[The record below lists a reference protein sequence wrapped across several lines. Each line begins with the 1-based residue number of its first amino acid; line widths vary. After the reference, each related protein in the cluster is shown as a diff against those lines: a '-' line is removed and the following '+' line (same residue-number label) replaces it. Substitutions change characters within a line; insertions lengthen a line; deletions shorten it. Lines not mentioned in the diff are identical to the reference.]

1 MNTLDVQEVLDALDE
16 IVERKL
22 HDQAQLERLQASIQ
36 KIIHLDSLQGEGGEA
51 IKDHFATLHLPV
63 LAAFQLF
70 IGQYIEQL
78 KQIRSNLLNFESSS
92 ALIREEFLADVKNG
106 LDRVERYA
114 IEDATAIESI
124 RASIADLLPLPP
136 FSMEPVL
143 RYAQQG
149 KDHVRVTAERL
160 GNLDEANETVLASAK
175 STLQELTT
183 VVSQV
188 ANWTSGDVI
197 ASPETQA
204 EINANMEELYQNVV
218 TQALQMAPLDRSHVE
233 GREGD
238 LYQDVLPLEFLYTGA
253 YAPLYSGLKAANWY
267 YLNHFP
273 VSAIL
278 SNEQALQ
285 ACRAPAMGATHAVTP
300 AYFPLFARLST
311 LPANATVSPVIL
323 TRQLKQLVPIQY
335 QWYQAQLRT
344 QAIQTDTSQVVTTP
358 GYMFTDQEVAA
369 INTYLENNP
378 PNEERLNENPVVAG
392 VVDFFFGDFL
402 TLADPE
408 ASLGEKALATT
419 FILVKPAKVGEV
431 VYDLSKARKVKTG
444 GSGNRR
450 VSDDIIRDGSHL
462 GKDGT
467 LKPNVKYQAG
477 EYNYQ
482 YKTDELGR
490 LTDFNADDLKLTKR
504 DNRLSHKSN
513 TPGKEPGDHAG
524 HLAADRFGGSPD
536 LDNIV
541 SQSSSVNLS
550 KYKKLENQWAK
561 AIEEGKDVSVN
572 VKVNYEGNSLR
583 PSSFDIEYEIDG
595 RMRFTSIG
603 N

>member
-160 GNLDEANETVLASAK
+160 GNLDEANEAVLSSAK

-188 ANWTSGDVI
+188 ADWSSGGVI
-197 ASPETQA
+197 PSPETQA
-204 EINANMEELYQNVV
+204 EIDANMEKLYQNVV

-285 ACRAPAMGATHAVTP
+285 ACRAPAMGATQAVSP
-300 AYFPLFARLST
+300 SYFPLFARLST
-311 LPANATVSPVIL
+311 LPVEATVSPDVL
-323 TRQLKQLVPIQY
+323 TQQLQQLVPIQY
-335 QWYQAQLRT
+335 QWYQAQLRN
-344 QAIQTDTSQVVTTP
+344 QAIHTDTSQVVAIP
-358 GYMFTDQEVAA
+358 EYMFTDQEVAA
-369 INTYLENNP
+369 INTYLENHP
-378 PNEERLNENPVVAG
+378 PNEERLNTNPIVTG
-392 VVDFFFGDFL
+392 VVDFLFGDYI
-402 TLADPE
+402 TLVDPE

-419 FILVKPAKVGEV
+419 FILVKPAKVGGV
-431 VYDLSKARKVKTG
+431 IYDLSKARKVKTG
-444 GSGNRR
+444 NRTSQVNKVNIPENSIKHSNIGDFTTNPRTGAISRMKGGGHGQSNIEFLEKNNVDYNITQVYENGVRVGNVPGHKVKAKRTGSNQSWFPENWTE
-450 VSDDIIRDGSHL
+450 SDITAAGAKVAESPKFANAENGVAIF
-462 GKDGT
+462 
-467 LKPNVKYQAG
+467 G
-477 EYNYQ
+477 EYKGVRVGVI
-482 YKTDELGR
+482 KTNGEIGTIFPD
-490 LTDFNADDLKLTKR
+490 ATKQ
-504 DNRLSHKSN
+504 
-513 TPGKEPGDHAG
+513 P
-524 HLAADRFGGSPD
+524 
-536 LDNIV
+536 
-541 SQSSSVNLS
+541 
-550 KYKKLENQWAK
+550 
-561 AIEEGKDVSVN
+561 
-572 VKVNYEGNSLR
+572 
-583 PSSFDIEYEIDG
+583 
-595 RMRFTSIG
+595 
-603 N
+603 

>member
-143 RYAQQG
+143 RYVEQG

-160 GNLDEANETVLASAK
+160 GNLDEANETVLSSAK

-188 ANWTSGDVI
+188 ANWTSGGVI
-197 ASPETQA
+197 PSPETQA
-204 EINANMEELYQNVV
+204 EIDANMEELYQNVV
-218 TQALQMAPLDRSHVE
+218 TQAIQMAPLDRSHVK
-233 GREGD
+233 GHEGD

-300 AYFPLFARLST
+300 AYFPLFARLSS
-311 LPANATVSPVIL
+311 LPANATVSPAIL

-344 QAIQTDTSQVVTTP
+344 QAIQTDTSQVVTIP
-358 GYMFTDQEVAA
+358 EYMFTDQEVAA

-378 PNEERLNENPVVAG
+378 PSEERLKTNPIVAG
-392 VVDFFFGDFL
+392 VVDFLFGDFI

-408 ASLGEKALATT
+408 ASFGEKALATT

-444 GSGNRR
+444 GKGVDNAAKRY
-450 VSDDIIRDGSHL
+450 VSNPYNSN
-462 GKDGT
+462 GT
-467 LKPNVKYQAG
+467 LKSNVRYKSG
-477 EYNYQ
+477 EYNYS
-482 YKTDELGR
+482 YETDNLGR
-490 LTDFNADDLKLTKR
+490 ISKFETDNLQLTTR
-504 DNRLSHKSN
+504 ENRLSHNPN
-513 TPGKEPGDHAG
+513 TPGKQPGDHAG
-524 HLAADRFGGSPD
+524 HLAGDRFGGSPE
-536 LDNIV
+536 LDNLV
-541 SQSSSVNLS
+541 SQSSNINLS
-550 KYKKLENQWAK
+550 QYKKLENQWANAVK
-561 AIEEGKDVSVN
+561 EGKQVNVN
-572 VKVNYEGNSLR
+572 VKIEYSGNSSR
-583 PSSFDIEYEIDG
+583 PSTFNVQYEIDG
-595 RMRFTSIG
+595 ERFIKDLV

>member
-1 MNTLDVQEVLDALDE
+1 M
-16 IVERKL
+16 R
-22 HDQAQLERLQASIQ
+22 
-36 KIIHLDSLQGEGGEA
+36 
-51 IKDHFATLHLPV
+51 
-63 LAAFQLF
+63 
-70 IGQYIEQL
+70 
-78 KQIRSNLLNFESSS
+78 
-92 ALIREEFLADVKNG
+92 
-106 LDRVERYA
+106 
-114 IEDATAIESI
+114 
-124 RASIADLLPLPP
+124 
-136 FSMEPVL
+136 
-143 RYAQQG
+143 
-149 KDHVRVTAERL
+149 
-160 GNLDEANETVLASAK
+160 
-175 STLQELTT
+175 
-183 VVSQV
+183 
-188 ANWTSGDVI
+188 
-197 ASPETQA
+197 
-204 EINANMEELYQNVV
+204 
-218 TQALQMAPLDRSHVE
+218 
-233 GREGD
+233 
-238 LYQDVLPLEFLYTGA
+238 
-253 YAPLYSGLKAANWY
+253 
-267 YLNHFP
+267 
-273 VSAIL
+273 
-278 SNEQALQ
+278 
-285 ACRAPAMGATHAVTP
+285 ATHAVTP

-311 LPANATVSPVIL
+311 LPANATVSPAIL
-323 TRQLKQLVPIQY
+323 TRKLKQLVPIQY

-344 QAIQTDTSQVVTTP
+344 QAIQTDTSQVVTIP
-358 GYMFTDQEVAA
+358 EYMFTDQEVAA

-378 PNEERLNENPVVAG
+378 PNEERLNENPIVTG

-408 ASLGEKALATT
+408 ASLGKKALATT

>member
-149 KDHVRVTAERL
+149 KDHVRITAERL
-160 GNLDEANETVLASAK
+160 GNLDEANDTVLASAK

-188 ANWTSGDVI
+188 ASWTSGGVI

-253 YAPLYSGLKAANWY
+253 YAPLYSSLKAANWY

-285 ACRAPAMGATHAVTP
+285 ACRAPSMGETEAVSP
-300 AYFPLFARLST
+300 SYFPLFARLST

-378 PNEERLNENPVVAG
+378 PNEERLNENPIVAG
-392 VVDFFFGDFL
+392 VVDFFFGDFI

-444 GSGNRR
+444 GKGNPTTRLPR
-450 VSDDIIRDGSHL
+450 TNGKWEGEPGNGKWYSDKPEVKNITNGEGVEFINGRPNFSPWSEGDIVFEK
-462 GKDGT
+462 GKLTGT
-467 LKPNVKYQAG
+467 PNDFSLVYEQIQHQYNLPSKNAAKKLLKQAG
-477 EYNYQ
+477 V
-482 YKTDELGR
+482 TPH
-490 LTDFNADDLKLTKR
+490 
-504 DNRLSHKSN
+504 HKSN
-513 TPGKEPGDHAG
+513 TVIELIPTDLHGNIPHIGSASDLRGG
-524 HLAADRFGGSPD
+524 H
-536 LDNIV
+536 
-541 SQSSSVNLS
+541 
-550 KYKKLENQWAK
+550 
-561 AIEEGKDVSVN
+561 
-572 VKVNYEGNSLR
+572 
-583 PSSFDIEYEIDG
+583 
-595 RMRFTSIG
+595 
-603 N
+603 

>member
-160 GNLDEANETVLASAK
+160 GNLDEANEAVLSSAK

-188 ANWTSGDVI
+188 ADWSSGGVI
-197 ASPETQA
+197 PSPETQA
-204 EINANMEELYQNVV
+204 EIDANMEKLYQNVV

-253 YAPLYSGLKAANWY
+253 YAPLYSSLKAANWY

-285 ACRAPAMGATHAVTP
+285 ACRAPAMGETHAVTP

-311 LPANATVSPVIL
+311 LPANATVSPAIL
-323 TRQLKQLVPIQY
+323 TRQLKQLVPLQY

-344 QAIQTDTSQVVTTP
+344 QAVQTDTSQVVTTP

-369 INTYLENNP
+369 INTYLENTP
-378 PNEERLNENPVVAG
+378 PNEERLNTNPIVTG
-392 VVDFFFGDFL
+392 VVDFFFGDFI

-419 FILVKPAKVGEV
+419 FILVKPAKVGGV
-431 VYDLSKARKVKTG
+431 IYDLSKARKVKTG
-444 GSGNRR
+444 NRTSQVNKVNIPENSIKHSNIGDFTTNPRTGAISRMKGGGHGQSNIEFLEKNNVDYNITQVYENGVRVGNVPGHKVKAKRTGSNQSWFPENWTE
-450 VSDDIIRDGSHL
+450 SDITAAGAKVAESPKFANAENGVAIF
-462 GKDGT
+462 
-467 LKPNVKYQAG
+467 G
-477 EYNYQ
+477 EYKGVRVGVI
-482 YKTDELGR
+482 KTNGEIGTIFPD
-490 LTDFNADDLKLTKR
+490 ATKQ
-504 DNRLSHKSN
+504 
-513 TPGKEPGDHAG
+513 P
-524 HLAADRFGGSPD
+524 
-536 LDNIV
+536 
-541 SQSSSVNLS
+541 
-550 KYKKLENQWAK
+550 
-561 AIEEGKDVSVN
+561 
-572 VKVNYEGNSLR
+572 
-583 PSSFDIEYEIDG
+583 
-595 RMRFTSIG
+595 
-603 N
+603 

>member
-63 LAAFQLF
+63 LTAFQLF

-78 KQIRSNLLNFESSS
+78 KQIRSNLLNFESRS
-92 ALIREEFLADVKNG
+92 ALIREEFLADVKTG

-160 GNLDEANETVLASAK
+160 GNLDEANDTVLVSAK

-188 ANWTSGDVI
+188 ANWTSGGVI

-204 EINANMEELYQNVV
+204 EIDANMEELYQNVV
-218 TQALQMAPLDRSHVE
+218 TQALQMAPLDRSHIE

-253 YAPLYSGLKAANWY
+253 YAPLYGSLKAANWY

-311 LPANATVSPVIL
+311 LPANATVSPAIL

-344 QAIQTDTSQVVTTP
+344 QANQTDTSQVVTTP

-378 PNEERLNENPVVAG
+378 PNEERLNTNPIVTG
-392 VVDFFFGDFL
+392 VVDFFFGDFI

-431 VYDLSKARKVKTG
+431 VYDLSKVRKVETG
-444 GSGNRR
+444 GKGAGRIPKQTVKSNKGKTIDVTPTANHSTTTSVPNPAKGTPNSSVDITDKNTGEIKTRRFYGPDGRAVRDVDYTNHGNAKTHPEWPHEHIFKWN
-450 VSDDIIRDGSHL
+450 S
-462 GKDGT
+462 DGT
-467 LKPNVKYQAG
+467 
-477 EYNYQ
+477 
-482 YKTDELGR
+482 
-490 LTDFNADDLKLTKR
+490 FNR
-504 DNRLSHKSN
+504 
-513 TPGKEPGDHAG
+513 
-524 HLAADRFGGSPD
+524 
-536 LDNIV
+536 
-541 SQSSSVNLS
+541 
-550 KYKKLENQWAK
+550 
-561 AIEEGKDVSVN
+561 
-572 VKVNYEGNSLR
+572 
-583 PSSFDIEYEIDG
+583 
-595 RMRFTSIG
+595 
-603 N
+603 

>member
-114 IEDATAIESI
+114 IEDATTIESI

-136 FSMEPVL
+136 LSMEPVL

-160 GNLDEANETVLASAK
+160 GNLDEANDTVLASAK

-188 ANWTSGDVI
+188 ANWTSGGVI

-204 EINANMEELYQNVV
+204 EIDANMEELYQNVV
-218 TQALQMAPLDRSHVE
+218 NQALQMAPLDRSHIN

-273 VSAIL
+273 VSANL

-311 LPANATVSPVIL
+311 LPANATVSPAIL

-344 QAIQTDTSQVVTTP
+344 QAIQTAVSEVAATGRSVLTEE
-358 GYMFTDQEVAA
+358 EVAA
-369 INTYLENNP
+369 I
-378 PNEERLNENPVVAG
+378 
-392 VVDFFFGDFL
+392 
-402 TLADPE
+402 
-408 ASLGEKALATT
+408 
-419 FILVKPAKVGEV
+419 
-431 VYDLSKARKVKTG
+431 
-444 GSGNRR
+444 
-450 VSDDIIRDGSHL
+450 
-462 GKDGT
+462 
-467 LKPNVKYQAG
+467 QA
-477 EYNYQ
+477 
-482 YKTDELGR
+482 
-490 LTDFNADDLKLTKR
+490 
-504 DNRLSHKSN
+504 
-513 TPGKEPGDHAG
+513 
-524 HLAADRFGGSPD
+524 
-536 LDNIV
+536 
-541 SQSSSVNLS
+541 
-550 KYKKLENQWAK
+550 
-561 AIEEGKDVSVN
+561 
-572 VKVNYEGNSLR
+572 
-583 PSSFDIEYEIDG
+583 
-595 RMRFTSIG
+595 
-603 N
+603 

>member
-114 IEDATAIESI
+114 IADATAIESI

-143 RYAQQG
+143 RYVQQG

-160 GNLDEANETVLASAK
+160 GNLDEANDTVLESAK

-188 ANWTSGDVI
+188 ASWTSGGVI

-204 EINANMEELYQNVV
+204 EIDANMEELYQNVV
-218 TQALQMAPLDRSHVE
+218 TQALQMAPLDRSHIE
-233 GREGD
+233 GREGE

-253 YAPLYSGLKAANWY
+253 YAPLYSSLKAANWY

-311 LPANATVSPVIL
+311 LPANATVSPAIL
-323 TRQLKQLVPIQY
+323 TRQLKQQVPIQY

-344 QAIQTDTSQVVTTP
+344 QAIQTDTSQVVTIP
-358 GYMFTDQEVAA
+358 EYMFTDQEVAA

-378 PNEERLNENPVVAG
+378 PSEERLNTNPIVAG
-392 VVDFFFGDFL
+392 VVDFLFGDFL

-419 FILVKPAKVGEV
+419 FILVKPAKVGGV

-444 GSGNRR
+444 GKGNGSKID
-450 VSDDIIRDGSHL
+450 SDTTKKYIRDIEGRTGRELPKNQIDKLKEALRNKEYKKMSPLETVKHRAEFDKVKNKVIKEWEENTGQKWPVYSENVISEKTGKIIRKKGDKYDAHHIIENTFGGEHEWWNIHPA
-462 GKDGT
+462 KF
-467 LKPNVKYQAG
+467 PNEHQAG
-477 EYNYQ
+477 IHG
-482 YKTDELGR
+482 T
-490 LTDFNADDLKLTKR
+490 
-504 DNRLSHKSN
+504 
-513 TPGKEPGDHAG
+513 
-524 HLAADRFGGSPD
+524 GSPANT
-536 LDNIV
+536 LF
-541 SQSSSVNLS
+541 
-550 KYKKLENQWAK
+550 KGGKK
-561 AIEEGKDVSVN
+561 
-572 VKVNYEGNSLR
+572 
-583 PSSFDIEYEIDG
+583 
-595 RMRFTSIG
+595 
-603 N
+603 

>member
-63 LAAFQLF
+63 LTAFQLF

-78 KQIRSNLLNFESSS
+78 KQIRSNLLNFESRS
-92 ALIREEFLADVKNG
+92 ALIREEFLADVKTG

-160 GNLDEANETVLASAK
+160 GNLDEANDTVLASAK

-188 ANWTSGDVI
+188 ANWTSGGVI
-197 ASPETQA
+197 PSPETQA

-218 TQALQMAPLDRSHVE
+218 TQALQMAPLDQSHIE
-233 GREGD
+233 SREGD

-253 YAPLYSGLKAANWY
+253 YAPLYGSLKAANWY

-311 LPANATVSPVIL
+311 LPANATVSPAIL

-378 PNEERLNENPVVAG
+378 PNEERLNTNPIVAG
-392 VVDFFFGDFL
+392 VVDFLFGDYI

-444 GSGNRR
+444 GKGAPNANKKFSEMSADEQLAIAKQYSRR
-450 VSDDIIRDGSHL
+450 APIEVPENANMKAKSMAGGYEQITY
-462 GKDGT
+462 KWNDGT
-467 LKPNVKYQAG
+467 YKYEVRWHTRTSGAPADQGNTWVIQRTIPGSGGNKPQSFFKIGENEWVEGYKWYDAIAARKAG
-477 EYNYQ
+477 
-482 YKTDELGR
+482 T
-490 LTDFNADDLKLTKR
+490 A
-504 DNRLSHKSN
+504 
-513 TPGKEPGDHAG
+513 TPEQVRILDQGHWKE
-524 HLAADRFGGSPD
+524 
-536 LDNIV
+536 
-541 SQSSSVNLS
+541 
-550 KYKKLENQWAK
+550 
-561 AIEEGKDVSVN
+561 
-572 VKVNYEGNSLR
+572 
-583 PSSFDIEYEIDG
+583 
-595 RMRFTSIG
+595 
-603 N
+603 

>member
-92 ALIREEFLADVKNG
+92 ALIREEFLADVKTG

-149 KDHVRVTAERL
+149 KDHVRITAERL
-160 GNLDEANETVLASAK
+160 GNLDEANDTVLSSAK

-188 ANWTSGDVI
+188 ANWTSGGVI
-197 ASPETQA
+197 PSPETQA
-204 EINANMEELYQNVV
+204 EIDANMEELYQNVV
-218 TQALQMAPLDRSHVE
+218 TQALQMAPLDRSHIE

-253 YAPLYSGLKAANWY
+253 YAPLYGSLKAANWY

-311 LPANATVSPVIL
+311 LPANATVSPAIL

-344 QAIQTDTSQVVTTP
+344 QAIQTAVS
-358 GYMFTDQEVAA
+358 EVAA
-369 INTYLENNP
+369 TGRSVLTEEEVAAMQAYLENNP
-378 PNEERLNENPVVAG
+378 PGDGPLIAEVDEEVYKDGRYPGPTKDARVGADGIAYKNNIRTFLDPVA
-392 VVDFFFGDFL
+392 DFFFGDFL

-408 ASLGEKALATT
+408 ASKALATT
-419 FILVKPAKVGEV
+419 FILVKPAKVGGV

-444 GSGNRR
+444 GKGTGNVISSQGRVTVNAIKSNPNVFKGKSTDEIAQMLRDNGYDIVIEKSKRSSSGAEIIKINNLGSGRNITQVQ
-450 VSDDIIRDGSHL
+450 VSPGGGRHGNNPYVKISTSDQGIIKVVDGS
-462 GKDGT
+462 
-467 LKPNVKYQAG
+467 PN
-477 EYNYQ
+477 NY
-482 YKTDELGR
+482 
-490 LTDFNADDLKLTKR
+490 LTDGAEKATIIFTG
-504 DNRLSHKSN
+504 
-513 TPGKEPGDHAG
+513 GK
-524 HLAADRFGGSPD
+524 
-536 LDNIV
+536 
-541 SQSSSVNLS
+541 
-550 KYKKLENQWAK
+550 
-561 AIEEGKDVSVN
+561 
-572 VKVNYEGNSLR
+572 
-583 PSSFDIEYEIDG
+583 
-595 RMRFTSIG
+595 
-603 N
+603 

>member
-114 IEDATAIESI
+114 IADATAIESI

-149 KDHVRVTAERL
+149 KDHVRITAERL
-160 GNLDEANETVLASAK
+160 GNLDEANDTVLASAK

-188 ANWTSGDVI
+188 ANWTSGGVI

-204 EINANMEELYQNVV
+204 EIDANMEELYQNVV
-218 TQALQMAPLDRSHVE
+218 TQALQMAPLDRSHIE

-253 YAPLYSGLKAANWY
+253 YAPLYGSLKAANWY

-285 ACRAPAMGATHAVTP
+285 ACRAPAMGETHAVTP
-300 AYFPLFARLST
+300 AYFPLFARLSR
-311 LPANATVSPVIL
+311 LPANATVSPAIL

-344 QAIQTDTSQVVTTP
+344 QAIQTAVS
-358 GYMFTDQEVAA
+358 EVAA
-369 INTYLENNP
+369 TGRSVLTEEEVAAMQAYLENNP
-378 PNEERLNENPVVAG
+378 PGDGPLITEVDEEVYKDGRYPGPTKDARVGADGIAYKNNIRTFLDPVA
-392 VVDFFFGDFL
+392 DFFFGDFL

-408 ASLGEKALATT
+408 ASFGEKALATT
-419 FILVKPAKVGEV
+419 FILVKPAKVGGV
-431 VYDLSKARKVKTG
+431 IYDLSKARKVKTG
-444 GSGNRR
+444 GKGNGAPSIGKKSVPSGPYREVNGFPVKVKPGAQEKHIPHTPNYKQELANGKHKSIFYGDNKKAQELLDKFAGKGHLLPNGNKER
-450 VSDDIIRDGSHL
+450 VDFGEPIGKYYDRNTGKYHTTTKGLIHY
-462 GKDGT
+462 GKDG
-467 LKPNVKYQAG
+467 A
-477 EYNYQ
+477 
-482 YKTDELGR
+482 
-490 LTDFNADDLKLTKR
+490 
-504 DNRLSHKSN
+504 H
-513 TPGKEPGDHAG
+513 
-524 HLAADRFGGSPD
+524 
-536 LDNIV
+536 IV
-541 SQSSSVNLS
+541 PS
-550 KYKKLENQWAK
+550 
-561 AIEEGKDVSVN
+561 
-572 VKVNYEGNSLR
+572 R
-583 PSSFDIEYEIDG
+583 P
-595 RMRFTSIG
+595 
-603 N
+603 

>member
-114 IEDATAIESI
+114 IADATAIESI

-160 GNLDEANETVLASAK
+160 GNLDEANDTVLSSAK

-188 ANWTSGDVI
+188 ANWTSGGVI
-197 ASPETQA
+197 PSPETQA
-204 EINANMEELYQNVV
+204 EIDANMEELYQNVV
-218 TQALQMAPLDRSHVE
+218 TQALQMAPLDRSHIE

-253 YAPLYSGLKAANWY
+253 YAPLYGSLKAANWY

-311 LPANATVSPVIL
+311 LPANATVSPAIL

-419 FILVKPAKVGEV
+419 FILVKPAKVAELG
-431 VYDLSKARKVKTG
+431 YDLSKARKVKTG
-444 GSGNRR
+444 GKGN
-450 VSDDIIRDGSHL
+450 V
-462 GKDGT
+462 
-467 LKPNVKYQAG
+467 
-477 EYNYQ
+477 
-482 YKTDELGR
+482 
-490 LTDFNADDLKLTKR
+490 
-504 DNRLSHKSN
+504 
-513 TPGKEPGDHAG
+513 
-524 HLAADRFGGSPD
+524 
-536 LDNIV
+536 LDNGTAWRNIKITQPFYEGTKIPKSFELAV
-541 SQSSSVNLS
+541 GGEKFWVHPNGTKHMVEYITRNATTHGMPINSQTLLSSFQSSVKSAVQKGI
-550 KYKKLENQWAK
+550 KY
-561 AIEEGKDVSVN
+561 EEIMN
-572 VKVNYEGNSLR
+572 
-583 PSSFDIEYEIDG
+583 
-595 RMRFTSIG
+595 IG
-603 N
+603 NWELIFSKPRGDGLLPVIKHAVYKP

>member
-22 HDQAQLERLQASIQ
+22 HDQAQLVRLQASIQ

-63 LAAFQLF
+63 LTAFQLF
-70 IGQYIEQL
+70 ISQYIEQL

-160 GNLDEANETVLASAK
+160 GNLDEANDTVLASAK

-188 ANWTSGDVI
+188 AKWTSGGVI
-197 ASPETQA
+197 PSPETQA
-204 EINANMEELYQNVV
+204 EIDANMEELYQNVV
-218 TQALQMAPLDRSHVE
+218 TQAIQMAPLDRSHVE

-285 ACRAPAMGATHAVTP
+285 ACRAPAMGETHAVTP

-311 LPANATVSPVIL
+311 LPANATVSPAIL
-323 TRQLKQLVPIQY
+323 TRRLKQLVPIQY

-344 QAIQTDTSQVVTTP
+344 QAIQTDTSQVVTIP
-358 GYMFTDQEVAA
+358 EYMFTDQEVAA

-378 PNEERLNENPVVAG
+378 PNEERLNENPIVTG
-392 VVDFFFGDFL
+392 VVDFFFGDFI

-419 FILVKPAKVGEV
+419 FILVKPAKVGGV
-431 VYDLSKARKVKTG
+431 IYDLSKARKVKTG
-444 GSGNRR
+444 GKGNSKLSPSNYPNPDPPMSIPPVRYEPKTIEE
-450 VSDDIIRDGSHL
+450 VIRMRQ
-462 GKDGT
+462 GKGPTTKMTHGD
-467 LKPNVKYQAG
+467 KNIEAHHRQQVPVKNG
-477 EYNYQ
+477 GIL
-482 YKTDELGR
+482 DELEQRTHRGGGNHTR
-490 LTDFNADDLKLTKR
+490 HEKPSLLTPSQRAKEIRGHYKER
-504 DNRLSHKSN
+504 
-513 TPGKEPGDHAG
+513 GKEYILPG
-524 HLAADRFGGSPD
+524 
-536 LDNIV
+536 
-541 SQSSSVNLS
+541 
-550 KYKKLENQWAK
+550 
-561 AIEEGKDVSVN
+561 EG
-572 VKVNYEGNSLR
+572 
-583 PSSFDIEYEIDG
+583 I
-595 RMRFTSIG
+595 
-603 N
+603 

>member
-1 MNTLDVQEVLDALDE
+1 M
-16 IVERKL
+16 RY
-22 HDQAQLERLQASIQ
+22 
-36 KIIHLDSLQGEGGEA
+36 SLQGEGGEA

-114 IEDATAIESI
+114 IADATAIESI

-160 GNLDEANETVLASAK
+160 GNLDEANDTVLASAK

-188 ANWTSGDVI
+188 ASWTSGGVI

-204 EINANMEELYQNVV
+204 EIDANMEELYQNVV

-311 LPANATVSPVIL
+311 LPANATVSPAIL
-323 TRQLKQLVPIQY
+323 TRKLKQLVPIQY

-344 QAIQTDTSQVVTTP
+344 QAIQTDTSQVVTIP

-378 PNEERLNENPVVAG
+378 PNEERLNENPIVTG

-444 GSGNRR
+444 GKGN
-450 VSDDIIRDGSHL
+450 V
-462 GKDGT
+462 
-467 LKPNVKYQAG
+467 
-477 EYNYQ
+477 
-482 YKTDELGR
+482 
-490 LTDFNADDLKLTKR
+490 
-504 DNRLSHKSN
+504 
-513 TPGKEPGDHAG
+513 
-524 HLAADRFGGSPD
+524 
-536 LDNIV
+536 LDNGTAWGNIKITQPFYEGTKIPKSFELAV
-541 SQSSSVNLS
+541 GGEKFWVHPNGTKHMVEYITRNATTHGMPINSQTLLSSFQSSVKSAVQKGI
-550 KYKKLENQWAK
+550 KY
-561 AIEEGKDVSVN
+561 EEIMN
-572 VKVNYEGNSLR
+572 
-583 PSSFDIEYEIDG
+583 
-595 RMRFTSIG
+595 IG
-603 N
+603 NWELVFSKPRGDGLLPVIKHAVYKP

>member
-1 MNTLDVQEVLDALDE
+1 
-16 IVERKL
+16 
-22 HDQAQLERLQASIQ
+22 
-36 KIIHLDSLQGEGGEA
+36 EGGEA

-160 GNLDEANETVLASAK
+160 GNLDEANEAVLSSAK

-188 ANWTSGDVI
+188 ADWSSGGVI
-197 ASPETQA
+197 PSPETQA
-204 EINANMEELYQNVV
+204 EIDANMEKLYQNVV

-285 ACRAPAMGATHAVTP
+285 ACRAPAMGATQAVSP
-300 AYFPLFARLST
+300 SYFPLFARLST
-311 LPANATVSPVIL
+311 LPVEATVSPDVL
-323 TRQLKQLVPIQY
+323 TQQLQQLVPIQY
-335 QWYQAQLRT
+335 QWYQAQLRN
-344 QAIQTDTSQVVTTP
+344 QAIHTDTSQVVAIP
-358 GYMFTDQEVAA
+358 EYMFTDQEVAA
-369 INTYLENNP
+369 INTYLENHP
-378 PNEERLNENPVVAG
+378 PNEERLNTNPIVTG
-392 VVDFFFGDFL
+392 VVDFLFGDYI
-402 TLADPE
+402 TLVDPE

-419 FILVKPAKVGEV
+419 FILVKPAKVGGV
-431 VYDLSKARKVKTG
+431 IYDLSKARKVKTG
-444 GSGNRR
+444 NRTSQVNKVNIPENSIKHSNIGDFTTNPRTGAISRMKGGGHGQSNIEFLEKNNVDYNITQVYENGVRVGNVPGHKVKAKRTGSNQSWFPENWTE
-450 VSDDIIRDGSHL
+450 SDITAAGAKVAESPKFANAENGVAIF
-462 GKDGT
+462 
-467 LKPNVKYQAG
+467 G
-477 EYNYQ
+477 EYKGVRVGVI
-482 YKTDELGR
+482 KTNGEIGTIFPD
-490 LTDFNADDLKLTKR
+490 ATKQ
-504 DNRLSHKSN
+504 
-513 TPGKEPGDHAG
+513 P
-524 HLAADRFGGSPD
+524 
-536 LDNIV
+536 
-541 SQSSSVNLS
+541 
-550 KYKKLENQWAK
+550 
-561 AIEEGKDVSVN
+561 
-572 VKVNYEGNSLR
+572 
-583 PSSFDIEYEIDG
+583 
-595 RMRFTSIG
+595 
-603 N
+603 

>member
-114 IEDATAIESI
+114 IADATAIESI

-160 GNLDEANETVLASAK
+160 GNLDEANDTVLASAK

-188 ANWTSGDVI
+188 ASWTSGGVI

-204 EINANMEELYQNVV
+204 EIDANMEELYQNVV

-311 LPANATVSPVIL
+311 LPANATVSPAIL
-323 TRQLKQLVPIQY
+323 TRKLKQLVPIQY

-344 QAIQTDTSQVVTTP
+344 QAIQTDTSQVVTIP

-378 PNEERLNENPVVAG
+378 PNEERLNENPIVTG

-444 GSGNRR
+444 GKGN
-450 VSDDIIRDGSHL
+450 V
-462 GKDGT
+462 
-467 LKPNVKYQAG
+467 
-477 EYNYQ
+477 
-482 YKTDELGR
+482 
-490 LTDFNADDLKLTKR
+490 
-504 DNRLSHKSN
+504 
-513 TPGKEPGDHAG
+513 
-524 HLAADRFGGSPD
+524 
-536 LDNIV
+536 LDNGTAWGNIKITQPFYEGTKIPKSFELAV
-541 SQSSSVNLS
+541 GGEKFWVHPNGTKHMVEYITRNATTHGMPINSQTLLSSFQSSVKSAVQKGI
-550 KYKKLENQWAK
+550 KY
-561 AIEEGKDVSVN
+561 EEIMN
-572 VKVNYEGNSLR
+572 
-583 PSSFDIEYEIDG
+583 
-595 RMRFTSIG
+595 IG
-603 N
+603 NWELVFSKPRGDGLLPVIKHAVYKP

>member
-143 RYAQQG
+143 RYVQQG

-160 GNLDEANETVLASAK
+160 GNLDEANETVLSSAK

-188 ANWTSGDVI
+188 ANWTSGGVI
-197 ASPETQA
+197 PSPETQA
-204 EINANMEELYQNVV
+204 EIDANMEELYQSVV
-218 TQALQMAPLDRSHVE
+218 TQALQMAPLDQSHIE

-311 LPANATVSPVIL
+311 LPANATVSPAIL

-344 QAIQTDTSQVVTTP
+344 QAIQTDTSQVVTIP
-358 GYMFTDQEVAA
+358 EYMFTDQEVAA

-378 PNEERLNENPVVAG
+378 PSEERLNTNPIVAG
-392 VVDFFFGDFL
+392 VVDFLFGDFL

-419 FILVKPAKVGEV
+419 FILVKPAKVGGV
-431 VYDLSKARKVKTG
+431 IYDLSKARKVKTG
-444 GSGNRR
+444 GKGIDNPKTRLPR
-450 VSDDIIRDGSHL
+450 TNGKWDG
-462 GKDGT
+462 
-467 LKPNVKYQAG
+467 
-477 EYNYQ
+477 
-482 YKTDELGR
+482 
-490 LTDFNADDLKLTKR
+490 
-504 DNRLSHKSN
+504 
-513 TPGKEPGDHAG
+513 EPGNG
-524 HLAADRFGGSPD
+524 KWYSNKPE
-536 LDNIV
+536 V
-541 SQSSSVNLS
+541 KSVTN
-550 KYKKLENQWAK
+550 
-561 AIEEGKDVSVN
+561 GKGV
-572 VKVNYEGNSLR
+572 E
-583 PSSFDIEYEIDG
+583 FIDG
-595 RMRFTSIG
+595 RPNFTPWSKGSIKFKEG
-603 N
+603 VLDGSKNDFNLVYEKIMQLKGFRSQNQAKSWLKEKGLTPHHKSSTEIELIPTDLHANIPHIGSASDLRGGK

>member
-114 IEDATAIESI
+114 IADATAIESI

-160 GNLDEANETVLASAK
+160 GNLDEANDTVLVSAK

-188 ANWTSGDVI
+188 ANWTSGGVI

-204 EINANMEELYQNVV
+204 EIDANMEELYQNVV
-218 TQALQMAPLDRSHVE
+218 TQALQMAPLDRSHIE

-253 YAPLYSGLKAANWY
+253 YAPLYGSLKAANWY

-311 LPANATVSPVIL
+311 LPANATVSPAIL

-344 QAIQTDTSQVVTTP
+344 QANQTDTSQVVTTP

-378 PNEERLNENPVVAG
+378 PNEERLNTNPIVTG
-392 VVDFFFGDFL
+392 VVDFFFGDFI

-431 VYDLSKARKVKTG
+431 VYDLSKVRKVETG
-444 GSGNRR
+444 GKGAGRIPKQTVKSNKGKTIDVTPTANHSTTTSVPNPAKGTPNSSVDITDKNTGEIKTRRFYGPDGRAVRDVDYTNHGNAKTHPEWPHEHIFKWN
-450 VSDDIIRDGSHL
+450 S
-462 GKDGT
+462 DGT
-467 LKPNVKYQAG
+467 
-477 EYNYQ
+477 
-482 YKTDELGR
+482 
-490 LTDFNADDLKLTKR
+490 FNR
-504 DNRLSHKSN
+504 
-513 TPGKEPGDHAG
+513 
-524 HLAADRFGGSPD
+524 
-536 LDNIV
+536 
-541 SQSSSVNLS
+541 
-550 KYKKLENQWAK
+550 
-561 AIEEGKDVSVN
+561 
-572 VKVNYEGNSLR
+572 
-583 PSSFDIEYEIDG
+583 
-595 RMRFTSIG
+595 
-603 N
+603 

>member
-78 KQIRSNLLNFESSS
+78 KQIRSNLLNFENSS
-92 ALIREEFLADVKNG
+92 ALIREEVLADVKNG

-114 IEDATAIESI
+114 ITDATAIESI

-149 KDHVRVTAERL
+149 KDHVRITAERL
-160 GNLDEANETVLASAK
+160 GNLDEANDTVLASAK

-188 ANWTSGDVI
+188 ANWTSGGVI

-204 EINANMEELYQNVV
+204 EIDANMEELYQNVV

-233 GREGD
+233 GREGE

-253 YAPLYSGLKAANWY
+253 YAPLYGSLKAANWY

-273 VSAIL
+273 VNAMI

-285 ACRAPAMGATHAVTP
+285 ACRAPSMGETHAVTP

-311 LPANATVSPVIL
+311 LPANATVSPAIL

-344 QAIQTDTSQVVTTP
+344 QAIQTDTSQVVTIP
-358 GYMFTDQEVAA
+358 EYMFTDQEVAA

-378 PNEERLNENPVVAG
+378 PSEERLNTNPIVAG
-392 VVDFFFGDFL
+392 VVDFLFGDYI

-444 GSGNRR
+444 GKGAPNANKKFSEMSADEQLAIAKQYSRR
-450 VSDDIIRDGSHL
+450 APIEVPENANMKAKSMAGGYEQITY
-462 GKDGT
+462 KWNDGT
-467 LKPNVKYQAG
+467 YKYEVRWHTRTSGAPADQGNTWVIQRTIPGSGGNKPQSFFKIGENEWVEGYKWYDAIAARKAG
-477 EYNYQ
+477 
-482 YKTDELGR
+482 T
-490 LTDFNADDLKLTKR
+490 A
-504 DNRLSHKSN
+504 
-513 TPGKEPGDHAG
+513 TPEQVRILDQGHWKE
-524 HLAADRFGGSPD
+524 
-536 LDNIV
+536 
-541 SQSSSVNLS
+541 
-550 KYKKLENQWAK
+550 
-561 AIEEGKDVSVN
+561 
-572 VKVNYEGNSLR
+572 
-583 PSSFDIEYEIDG
+583 
-595 RMRFTSIG
+595 
-603 N
+603 

>member
-114 IEDATAIESI
+114 IADATAIESI

-160 GNLDEANETVLASAK
+160 GNLDEANDTVLASAK

-188 ANWTSGDVI
+188 ASWTSGGVI

-204 EINANMEELYQNVV
+204 EIDANMEELYQNVV
-218 TQALQMAPLDRSHVE
+218 NQALQMAPLDRSHIE

-300 AYFPLFARLST
+300 AYFPLFVRLST
-311 LPANATVSPVIL
+311 LPANATVSPAIL

-344 QAIQTDTSQVVTTP
+344 QAIQTDTSQVVTIP
-358 GYMFTDQEVAA
+358 EYMFTDEEVAA

-378 PNEERLNENPVVAG
+378 PSEERLNTNPIVAG
-392 VVDFFFGDFL
+392 VVDFFFGDFI

-444 GSGNRR
+444 GKGAPNANKKFSEMSADEQLAIAKQYSRR
-450 VSDDIIRDGSHL
+450 APIEVPENANMKAKSMAGGYEQITY
-462 GKDGT
+462 KWNDGT
-467 LKPNVKYQAG
+467 YKYEVRWHTRTSGAPADQGNTWVIQRTIPGSGGNKPQSFFKIGENEWVEGYKWYDAIAARKAG
-477 EYNYQ
+477 
-482 YKTDELGR
+482 T
-490 LTDFNADDLKLTKR
+490 A
-504 DNRLSHKSN
+504 
-513 TPGKEPGDHAG
+513 TPEQVRILDQGHWKE
-524 HLAADRFGGSPD
+524 
-536 LDNIV
+536 
-541 SQSSSVNLS
+541 
-550 KYKKLENQWAK
+550 
-561 AIEEGKDVSVN
+561 
-572 VKVNYEGNSLR
+572 
-583 PSSFDIEYEIDG
+583 
-595 RMRFTSIG
+595 
-603 N
+603 

>member
-63 LAAFQLF
+63 LTAFQLF

-78 KQIRSNLLNFESSS
+78 KQIRSNLLNFESRS
-92 ALIREEFLADVKNG
+92 ALIREEFLADVKTG

-160 GNLDEANETVLASAK
+160 GNLDEANDTVLASAK

-188 ANWTSGDVI
+188 ASWTSGGVI
-197 ASPETQA
+197 PSPEMQA
-204 EINANMEELYQNVV
+204 EIDANMEELYQNVV
-218 TQALQMAPLDRSHVE
+218 TQALQMAPLDQSHIE
-233 GREGD
+233 SREGD

-253 YAPLYSGLKAANWY
+253 YAPLYGSLKAANWY

-311 LPANATVSPVIL
+311 LPANATVSPAIL

-378 PNEERLNENPVVAG
+378 PNEERLNTNPIVAG
-392 VVDFFFGDFL
+392 VVDFLFGDYI

-444 GSGNRR
+444 GKGAPNANKKFSEMSADEQLAIAKQYSRR
-450 VSDDIIRDGSHL
+450 APIEVPENANMKAKSMAGGYEQITY
-462 GKDGT
+462 KWNDGT
-467 LKPNVKYQAG
+467 YKYEVRWHTRTSGAPADQGNTWVIQRTIPGSGGNKPQSFFKIGENEWVEGYKWYDAIAARKAG
-477 EYNYQ
+477 
-482 YKTDELGR
+482 T
-490 LTDFNADDLKLTKR
+490 A
-504 DNRLSHKSN
+504 
-513 TPGKEPGDHAG
+513 TPEQVRILDQGHWKE
-524 HLAADRFGGSPD
+524 
-536 LDNIV
+536 
-541 SQSSSVNLS
+541 
-550 KYKKLENQWAK
+550 
-561 AIEEGKDVSVN
+561 
-572 VKVNYEGNSLR
+572 
-583 PSSFDIEYEIDG
+583 
-595 RMRFTSIG
+595 
-603 N
+603 

>member
-160 GNLDEANETVLASAK
+160 GNLDEANEAVLSSAK

-188 ANWTSGDVI
+188 ADWSSGGVI
-197 ASPETQA
+197 PSPETQA
-204 EINANMEELYQNVV
+204 EIDANMEKLYQNVV

-285 ACRAPAMGATHAVTP
+285 ACRAPAMGATQAVSP
-300 AYFPLFARLST
+300 SYFPLFARLST
-311 LPANATVSPVIL
+311 LPVEATVSPDVL
-323 TRQLKQLVPIQY
+323 TQQLQQLVPIQY
-335 QWYQAQLRT
+335 QWYQAQLRN
-344 QAIQTDTSQVVTTP
+344 QAIHTDTSQVVTTP

-369 INTYLENNP
+369 INTYLENTP
-378 PNEERLNENPVVAG
+378 PNEERLNTNPIVTG
-392 VVDFFFGDFL
+392 VVDFFFGDFI

-419 FILVKPAKVGEV
+419 FILVKPAKVGGV
-431 VYDLSKARKVKTG
+431 IYDLSKARKVKTG
-444 GSGNRR
+444 NRTSQVNKVNIPENSIKHSNIGDFTTNPRTGAISRMKGGGHGQSNIEFLEKNNVDYNITQVYENGVRVGNVPGHKVKAKRTGSNQSWFPENWTE
-450 VSDDIIRDGSHL
+450 SDITAAGAKVAESPKFANAENGVAIF
-462 GKDGT
+462 
-467 LKPNVKYQAG
+467 G
-477 EYNYQ
+477 EYKGVRVGVI
-482 YKTDELGR
+482 KTNGEIGTIFPD
-490 LTDFNADDLKLTKR
+490 ATKQ
-504 DNRLSHKSN
+504 
-513 TPGKEPGDHAG
+513 P
-524 HLAADRFGGSPD
+524 
-536 LDNIV
+536 
-541 SQSSSVNLS
+541 
-550 KYKKLENQWAK
+550 
-561 AIEEGKDVSVN
+561 
-572 VKVNYEGNSLR
+572 
-583 PSSFDIEYEIDG
+583 
-595 RMRFTSIG
+595 
-603 N
+603 

>member
-36 KIIHLDSLQGEGGEA
+36 KIIHLDSLKGEGGEA

-70 IGQYIEQL
+70 ISQYIEQL
-78 KQIRSNLLNFESSS
+78 KQIRSNLLGFESSS
-92 ALIREEFLADVKNG
+92 ALIREEFLVDVKNG

-143 RYAQQG
+143 RYAQHG

-160 GNLDEANETVLASAK
+160 GNLDEANDTVLASAK

-188 ANWTSGDVI
+188 ASWTSGGVI
-197 ASPETQA
+197 ASPETLA
-204 EINANMEELYQNVV
+204 EIDANMEELYQNVV
-218 TQALQMAPLDRSHVE
+218 TQALQMAPLDRSHIE

-253 YAPLYSGLKAANWY
+253 YAPLYSSLKAANWY

-285 ACRAPAMGATHAVTP
+285 ACRAPAMGETHAVTP

-311 LPANATVSPVIL
+311 LPANATVSPAIL
-323 TRQLKQLVPIQY
+323 TRQLKQLVPLQY

-344 QAIQTDTSQVVTTP
+344 QAVQTDTSQVVTTP

-369 INTYLENNP
+369 INTYLENTP
-378 PNEERLNENPVVAG
+378 PNEERLNTNPIVTG
-392 VVDFFFGDFL
+392 VVDFFFGDFI

-419 FILVKPAKVGEV
+419 FILVKPAKVAELG
-431 VYDLSKARKVKTG
+431 YDLSKVRKVETG
-444 GSGNRR
+444 G
-450 VSDDIIRDGSHL
+450 
-462 GKDGT
+462 KGT
-467 LKPNVKYQAG
+467 D
-477 EYNYQ
+477 
-482 YKTDELGR
+482 KTRPSWRQSEIDV
-490 LTDFNADDLKLTKR
+490 
-504 DNRLSHKSN
+504 
-513 TPGKEPGDHAG
+513 GKEYPGYRDQVSYKQGNEVSHGTKNSSRPDFYIKG
-524 HLAADRFGGSPD
+524 HSIEVKNYKVTTSSGRSNLIRNVSKQINKRISD
-536 LDNIV
+536 LPEQTKQSVIIDVRGQNV
-541 SQSSSVNLS
+541 SR
-550 KYKKLENQWAK
+550 
-561 AIEEGKDVSVN
+561 DV
-572 VKVNYEGNSLR
+572 LR
-583 PSSFDIEYEIDG
+583 DIKQKINERTNDVAEIIFKMD
-595 RMRFTSIG
+595 
-603 N
+603 

>member
-1 MNTLDVQEVLDALDE
+1 
-16 IVERKL
+16 
-22 HDQAQLERLQASIQ
+22 
-36 KIIHLDSLQGEGGEA
+36 
-51 IKDHFATLHLPV
+51 
-63 LAAFQLF
+63 
-70 IGQYIEQL
+70 
-78 KQIRSNLLNFESSS
+78 
-92 ALIREEFLADVKNG
+92 G

-114 IEDATAIESI
+114 IADATAIESI

-160 GNLDEANETVLASAK
+160 GNLDEANDTVLVSAK

-188 ANWTSGDVI
+188 ANWTSGGVI

-204 EINANMEELYQNVV
+204 EIDANMEELYQNVV
-218 TQALQMAPLDRSHVE
+218 TQALQMAPLDRSHIE

-253 YAPLYSGLKAANWY
+253 YAPLYGSLKAANWY

-311 LPANATVSPVIL
+311 LPANATVSPAIL

-344 QAIQTDTSQVVTTP
+344 QANQTDTSQVVTTP

-378 PNEERLNENPVVAG
+378 PNEERLNTNPIVTG
-392 VVDFFFGDFL
+392 VVDFFFGDFI

-431 VYDLSKARKVKTG
+431 VYDLSKVRKVETG
-444 GSGNRR
+444 GKGAGRIPKQTVKSNKGKTIDVTPTANHSTTTSVPNPAKGTPNSSVDITDKNTGEIKTRRFYGPDGRAVRDVDYTNHGNAKTHPEWPHEHIFKWN
-450 VSDDIIRDGSHL
+450 S
-462 GKDGT
+462 DGT
-467 LKPNVKYQAG
+467 
-477 EYNYQ
+477 
-482 YKTDELGR
+482 
-490 LTDFNADDLKLTKR
+490 FNR
-504 DNRLSHKSN
+504 
-513 TPGKEPGDHAG
+513 
-524 HLAADRFGGSPD
+524 
-536 LDNIV
+536 
-541 SQSSSVNLS
+541 
-550 KYKKLENQWAK
+550 
-561 AIEEGKDVSVN
+561 
-572 VKVNYEGNSLR
+572 
-583 PSSFDIEYEIDG
+583 
-595 RMRFTSIG
+595 
-603 N
+603 

>member
-114 IEDATAIESI
+114 IADATAIESI

-160 GNLDEANETVLASAK
+160 GNLDEANDTVLASAK

-188 ANWTSGDVI
+188 ANWTSGGVI

-204 EINANMEELYQNVV
+204 EIDANMEELYQNVV
-218 TQALQMAPLDRSHVE
+218 TQALQMAPLDRSHIE

-253 YAPLYSGLKAANWY
+253 YAPLYGSLKAANWY

-311 LPANATVSPVIL
+311 LPANATVSPAIL

-344 QAIQTDTSQVVTTP
+344 QANQTDTSQVVTTP

-378 PNEERLNENPVVAG
+378 PNEERLNTNPIVTG
-392 VVDFFFGDFL
+392 VVDFFFGDFI

-431 VYDLSKARKVKTG
+431 VYDLSKVRKVETG
-444 GSGNRR
+444 GKGAGRIPKQTVKSNKGKTIDVTPTANHSTTTSVPNPAKGTPNSSVDITDKNTGEIKTRRFYGPDGRAVRDVDYTNHGNAKTHPEWPHEHIFKWN
-450 VSDDIIRDGSHL
+450 S
-462 GKDGT
+462 DGT
-467 LKPNVKYQAG
+467 
-477 EYNYQ
+477 
-482 YKTDELGR
+482 
-490 LTDFNADDLKLTKR
+490 FNR
-504 DNRLSHKSN
+504 
-513 TPGKEPGDHAG
+513 
-524 HLAADRFGGSPD
+524 
-536 LDNIV
+536 
-541 SQSSSVNLS
+541 
-550 KYKKLENQWAK
+550 
-561 AIEEGKDVSVN
+561 
-572 VKVNYEGNSLR
+572 
-583 PSSFDIEYEIDG
+583 
-595 RMRFTSIG
+595 
-603 N
+603 

>member
-78 KQIRSNLLNFESSS
+78 KQIRSNLLNVESSS
-92 ALIREEFLADVKNG
+92 ALIREEFLADVKTG

-143 RYAQQG
+143 RYVQQG

-160 GNLDEANETVLASAK
+160 GNLDEANDTVLSSAK

-188 ANWTSGDVI
+188 ANWTSGGVI

-204 EINANMEELYQNVV
+204 EINANMEKLYQNVV

-253 YAPLYSGLKAANWY
+253 YAPLYSSLKAANWY

-273 VSAIL
+273 VSAIIT
-278 SNEQALQ
+278 NEQALQ
-285 ACRAPAMGATHAVTP
+285 ACRAPAMGETNAVSP
-300 AYFPLFARLST
+300 SMFPLFARLST
-311 LPANATVSPVIL
+311 LPVEATVSPAIL

-335 QWYQAQLRT
+335 QWYQAQLRN
-344 QAIQTDTSQVVTTP
+344 QAIQTDTSQVVAT
-358 GYMFTDQEVAA
+358 GEHDFTDEEVAA
-369 INTYLENNP
+369 IQAYLENKP
-378 PNEERLNENPVVAG
+378 PGDGPLIAEVDEEVYNNGRYPGPTMDARVGADGIAYRNDIGPIISAAA
-392 VVDFFFGDFL
+392 DFFFGDFF

-419 FILVKPAKVGEV
+419 FILVKPVKVAELG
-431 VYDLSKARKVKTG
+431 YDLSKARKVETG
-444 GSGNRR
+444 RKGKGEVNKKASGSNFDDIVKNGEKAPNHHEIKNRNSLPGKGEPNSSSDLLNPDGTVKQR
-450 VSDDIIRDGSHL
+450 RYYDEQGRAKEDIDFNHSDD
-462 GKDGT
+462 GT
-467 LKPNVKYQAG
+467 HTFPH
-477 EYNYQ
+477 
-482 YKTDELGR
+482 R
-490 LTDFNADDLKLTKR
+490 
-504 DNRLSHKSN
+504 HKWDWS
-513 TPGKEPGDHAG
+513 K
-524 HLAADRFGGSPD
+524 SPPRQK
-536 LDNIV
+536 
-541 SQSSSVNLS
+541 S
-550 KYKKLENQWAK
+550 E
-561 AIEEGKDVSVN
+561 
-572 VKVNYEGNSLR
+572 
-583 PSSFDIEYEIDG
+583 
-595 RMRFTSIG
+595 
-603 N
+603 

>member
-36 KIIHLDSLQGEGGEA
+36 KIIDLDSLQGEGGEA

-160 GNLDEANETVLASAK
+160 GNLDEANEAVLSSAK

-188 ANWTSGDVI
+188 ADWSSGGVI
-197 ASPETQA
+197 PSPETQA
-204 EINANMEELYQNVV
+204 EIDANMEKLYQNVV

-285 ACRAPAMGATHAVTP
+285 ACRAPAMGATQAVSP
-300 AYFPLFARLST
+300 SYFPLFARLST
-311 LPANATVSPVIL
+311 LPVEATVSPDVL
-323 TRQLKQLVPIQY
+323 TQQLQQLVPIQY
-335 QWYQAQLRT
+335 QWYQAQLRN
-344 QAIQTDTSQVVTTP
+344 QAIHTDTSQVVAIP
-358 GYMFTDQEVAA
+358 EYMFTDQEVAA
-369 INTYLENNP
+369 INTYLENHP
-378 PNEERLNENPVVAG
+378 PNEERLNTNPIVTG
-392 VVDFFFGDFL
+392 VVDFLFGDYI
-402 TLADPE
+402 TLVDPE

-419 FILVKPAKVGEV
+419 FILVKPAKVGGV
-431 VYDLSKARKVKTG
+431 IYDLSKARKVKTG
-444 GSGNRR
+444 NRTSQVNKVNIPENSIKHSNIGDFTTNPRTGAISRMKGGGHGQSNIEFLEKNNVDYNITQVYENGVRVGNVPGHKVKAKRTGSNQSWFPENWTE
-450 VSDDIIRDGSHL
+450 SDITAAGAKVAESPKFANAENGVAIF
-462 GKDGT
+462 
-467 LKPNVKYQAG
+467 G
-477 EYNYQ
+477 EYKGVRVGVI
-482 YKTDELGR
+482 KTNGEIGTIFPD
-490 LTDFNADDLKLTKR
+490 ATKQ
-504 DNRLSHKSN
+504 
-513 TPGKEPGDHAG
+513 P
-524 HLAADRFGGSPD
+524 
-536 LDNIV
+536 
-541 SQSSSVNLS
+541 
-550 KYKKLENQWAK
+550 
-561 AIEEGKDVSVN
+561 
-572 VKVNYEGNSLR
+572 
-583 PSSFDIEYEIDG
+583 
-595 RMRFTSIG
+595 
-603 N
+603 